1 MRNGRHSSLAR
12 CLLAWLVCIVMAL
25 SGVPTVAIAEAIG
38 SEDALANTEVDD
50 DLAIVD
56 NQTSDEDGNP
66 LEEIEEETDETS
78 NTIQNATDDASDS
91 NVTEG
96 QLVPGD
102 EEPES
107 KNEETNDVVDIEE
120 QLEEQGEDQQTIDEN
135 MPELDVQAD
144 PDSIKGELAGSDG
157 RMISGSDSSPVV
169 EVWDDKTEISHTLTL
184 DGYVT
189 IKMLGKTTI
198 KQGGNIVISPLSHVE
213 IVGIGSEPFT
223 NPLDEVPGF
232 VIEEHAG
239 AAQDD
244 NVGQQYLLPGKSIIR
259 AYASKVTFKELSVT
273 GMATDAARVFYFSDF
288 LGGQLDPGS
297 ENKTVTF
304 ENVWISRFNH
314 RGKASDTDTANFMNS
329 GLIYNQNLIIK
340 MEDCNIDHNYS
351 RAILINNANGTMNV
365 IGSKIDSNDSW
376 NTIYNWNSVNTE
388 SKSTVL
394 RVYGSTLTN
403 NAVSA
408 AIGKTTTYAV
418 GYTGRGGAIASK
430 DAYTFVTSS
439 TFSDN
444 KAIMSNTTFKGDGGA
459 IYNGLNAVLT
469 IGEDPENF
477 PDQYTLFDGNEA
489 ANFGGAVTNARG
501 DVRVFGGTFKNNKAA
516 YGGALA
522 NHSGNTADTI
532 QETLLG
538 NSGYMTIFAGTFGTD
553 NNGNEASKSGGAI
566 CEYQAARLNIFGGTF
581 QYNKAANNGGAIFA
595 FRNQEDTAVAI
606 RTDSIDFSGGTGDP
620 SEVPIV
626 ISNNTA
632 ANTGGG
638 VCALSNYLYM
648 GGSNITIKDNVSVND
663 KGPDLGVIA
672 LKKNA
677 QGEVERHHVTLTAP
691 IDGSEIHF
699 SLLDKTGVES
709 KYVEGRVTNHYFTYK
724 DSDGTTHEGVYTYG
738 NQNPADSPLKIEQT
752 GYTTKWGS
760 NVAADGN
767 PTSELWVAYGSAD
780 YDVEIINTSATT
792 GTGVAFKEGQSQT
805 GATSTLAG
813 VNAGGIVVLA
823 FKPADGNE
831 LTAVEAYWK
840 GDESKKVN
848 VYDYTP
854 TDDQTTGSSF
864 TPEPGYIYKAITMPI
879 NSVIVKPTFSAAT
892 FTIAAYTSDD
902 NCTTTLGK
910 VTCNTE
916 LNDAGIADGIPYG
929 TSVTFEVEAVPGY
942 KFLGWYPVT
951 EVDEYTGLVSSYDAS
966 NCLQPAGT
974 GDEVVPYTTQVTSD
988 LEVVAVFSFNGS
1000 GQSVFVE
1007 IVPYNFARYT
1017 VGNDGTLRSG
1027 EYTTSIKEGQRLTIT
1042 ADEGDKVLYWQ
1053 NGNSKIIGSAK
1064 CKQLTMT
1071 VTDNLWVGIY
1081 YEYDKSANRNQ
1092 TMVRFISDYGQV
1104 MEGSREY
1111 KMGETNIEIPT
1122 GPNKTGYLFDKWVFG
1137 SDVKDSSGNSLAGTD
1152 ATVDTIHQLLDGTRD
1167 GIDVVCKYN
1176 RRTDAGSLNVK
1187 YKNQE
1192 SNEVQI
1198 IRSYAS
1204 LTPGTIMHL
1213 TAANTF
1219 KNGAFR
1225 FWSGYANQKFSYD
1238 KEISFIIGSNRLYEF
1253 QANYGGAEV
1262 TPEPLMYLE
1271 CPFTFEEGGGWTAG
1285 FTAVRYV
1292 PAGWSVTEH
1301 GVLCNRTADKKTS
1314 LEDIT
1319 KFVIGSPDVVKFVD
1333 NKPNQE
1339 LTGWYTATMSKST
1352 KSPYVNCRGYLCV
1365 TSPSGQIKRFYSDYA
1380 VVNKTF
1386 DELQEI
1392 V

>member
-38 SEDALANTEVDD
+38 SEDALENTEVDD

-56 NQTSDEDGNP
+56 NQTSDDDGNP
-66 LEEIEEETDETS
+66 LEKIEEETDETS

-91 NVTEG
+91 NVAEG

-107 KNEETNDVVDIEE
+107 KDEETNDVGNIEE
-120 QLEEQGEDQQTIDEN
+120 QLEEQVDDRQAVDETI
-135 MPELDVQAD
+135 PELGVQE
-144 PDSIKGELAGSDG
+144 DSAQVLGGELAGTDG
-157 RMISGSDSSPVV
+157 RTISGGSNTSPVV
-169 EVWDDKTEISHTLTL
+169 EVWGDGTEISHTLTL

-189 IKMLGKTTI
+189 IKLLGKTTI
-198 KQGGNIVISPLSHVE
+198 KQGGNIVIRPLAHVE
-213 IVGIGSEPFT
+213 ISGISVDPVT
-223 NPLDEVPGF
+223 HPLDEVPGF

-244 NVGQQYLLPGKSIIR
+244 NVEEAYLLPGKSIIR
-259 AYASKVTFKELSVT
+259 AYASKVTFRGLSVT

-288 LGGQLDPGS
+288 LGGQTDPGS
-297 ENKTVTF
+297 ANKTVNF

-314 RGKASDTDTANFMNS
+314 RGKAAATEPVNFMNS
-329 GLIYNQNLIIK
+329 GLVYNQNLYINF
-340 MEDCNIDHNYS
+340 DGCTIDHNYS
-351 RAILINNANGTMNV
+351 QAVLINNANGDMQVRRST
-365 IGSKIDSNDSW
+365 IDSNVSW
-376 NTIYNWNSVNTE
+376 NTIYNWDSVNTE
-388 SKSTVL
+388 SKSTALSVIA
-394 RVYGSTLTN
+394 STLTN
-403 NAVSA
+403 NSVSA
-408 AIGKTTTYAV
+408 AIWQTYAV

-430 DAYTFVTSS
+430 DAYTTVVSS

-444 KAIMSNTTFKGDGGA
+444 KAIMSDTTFKGDGGA

-469 IGEDPENF
+469 IGEEPELF
-477 PDQYTLFDGNEA
+477 TDQYTFFDGNEA
-489 ANFGGAVTNARG
+489 ANFGGAITNARG
-501 DVRVFGGTFKNNKAA
+501 DVRVAGGTFTNNKAA

-522 NHSGNTADTI
+522 NHSGNTADTSV
-532 QETLLG
+532 ESPLG
-538 NSGYMTIFAGTFGTD
+538 NNGYMTIYDGTFGTD
-553 NNGNEASKSGGAI
+553 KNGNEATKSGGAI

-581 QYNKAANNGGAIFA
+581 RYNKAANNGGAIFA
-595 FRNQEDTAVAI
+595 FRNTEDTAVAI
-606 RTDSIDFSGGTGDP
+606 RTDSIDFSGGTG
-620 SEVPIV
+620 SASNVPIL
-626 ISNNTA
+626 ISNNIA
-632 ANTGGG
+632 NNTGGG

-648 GGSNITIKDNVSVND
+648 GGSNITIKDNESVND

-677 QGEVERHHVTLTAP
+677 QGAVERHHVTLTAP

-699 SLLDKTGVES
+699 SLLDKTGVDS
-709 KYVEGRVTNHYFTYK
+709 KYVEGRVTNRYFTYE
-724 DSDGTTHEGVYTYG
+724 SGGTPHEGVYTYD

-760 NVAADGN
+760 NVEAGGS
-767 PTSELWVAYGSAD
+767 PTSELWVAYGSQE

-840 GDESKKVN
+840 GNESKKVN

-854 TDDQTTGSSF
+854 TDDQTTGSTF

-879 NSVIVKPTFSAAT
+879 NSVTVKPTFSPAT
-892 FTIAAYTSDD
+892 FTIAAYTSDN

-916 LNDAGIADGIPYG
+916 LNDAGKADGIPYG
-929 TSVTFEVEAVPGY
+929 TSVTFEVEDVPGY
-942 KFLGWYPVT
+942 EFLGWYPVT

-966 NCLQPAGT
+966 NCLQPAGA
-974 GDEVVPYTTQVTSD
+974 GDAVVPYTTQVTSD

-1000 GQSVFVE
+1000 GESVFVE

-1027 EYTTSIKEGQRLTIT
+1027 EYTTSIREGQRLTIT

-1111 KMGETNIEIPT
+1111 KMNETNIEIPT

-1137 SDVKDSSGNSLAGTD
+1137 SDVKDSAGNSLAGTD
-1152 ATVDTIHQLLDGTRD
+1152 ATEATIAQLLDGTRD

-1187 YKNQE
+1187 YKNQDSSE
-1192 SNEVQI
+1192 EQI
-1198 IRSYAS
+1198 IRSDAS

-1225 FWSGYANQKFSYD
+1225 FWSGYADQKFSYD

-1253 QANYGGAEV
+1253 QANYGGAAV
-1262 TPEPLMYLE
+1262 TAEPLVYLE
-1271 CPFTFEEGGGWTAG
+1271 CPFTFEEGGAWKAG

-1301 GVLCNRTADKKTS
+1301 GVICNRTADKKTS
-1314 LEDIT
+1314 LEDLDNFIVT
-1319 KFVIGSPDVVKFVD
+1319 NPDVMKFAD
-1333 NKPNQE
+1333 NTPNQD
-1339 LTGWYTATMSKST
+1339 LTGWYTSTMKENT
-1352 KSPYVNCRGYLCV
+1352 NQPYINCRGYLCV
-1365 TSPSGQIKRFYSDYA
+1365 TNPSGTIERYYSDYA
-1380 VVNKTF
+1380 VVNQTF
-1386 DELQEI
+1386 DQLRAL